1 MVPRMIWS
9 PASDPTTAS
18 RRCPGLATV
27 IAPRARDLGGFT
39 VRRLLP
45 APALHAIGPF
55 VFWDQMGPATF
66 AAGDGMDV
74 RPHPH
79 IGLATVTYL
88 FSGTILHRDSLGTSQ
103 RIEPGA
109 INWMTAG
116 RGIVHS
122 ERTPQELR
130 TNGSPLAGIQAW
142 VALPRGLEECAPA
155 FVHHPAETLPIHRR
169 GGTTIRVLVGSLDG
183 ATSPVVPPSRMVYAD
198 ADLAPDAR
206 FVLPADEPERA
217 VHVAAGAIRVGGER
231 FDAGRLLVFRPG
243 DAVAIESLGP
253 ARVMILGGE
262 PLDGPRHLWW
272 NFVSTTEDRIEQAKA
287 DWDAERFPSVPGET
301 ERITLPRD

>member
-1 MVPRMIWS
+1 MVPAMSWQ
-9 PASDPTTAS
+9 PAAAPTSEPRT
-18 RRCPGLATV
+18 CPGLATV
-27 IAPRARDLGGFT
+27 IAPRARDLGGFS

-45 APALHAIGPF
+45 APAHRSIGPF

-66 AAGDGMDV
+66 GPDQGMDV

-88 FSGTILHRDSLGTSQ
+88 FSGSILHRDSLGTTQ
-103 RIEPGA
+103 PIEPGA

-122 ERTPQELR
+122 ERTPAELR
-130 TNGSPLAGIQAW
+130 TTGSPLAGIQAW
-142 VALPRGLEECAPA
+142 VALPRSHEECAPA
-155 FVHHPAETLPIHRR
+155 FTHHPADTLPIERR
-169 GGTTIRVLVGSLDG
+169 NGATIRVLVGSLAG
-183 ATSPVVPPSRMVYAD
+183 TTSPVVPASRMLYAD
-198 ADLAPDAR
+198 ADLAAEAR

-217 VHVAAGAIRVGGER
+217 VHVASGAIRVGGER
-231 FDAGRLLVFRPG
+231 FEAGRLFVFRRG
-243 DAVAIESLGP
+243 DAIPIESDGP

-272 NFVSTTEDRIEQAKA
+272 NFVSSTKDRIEQAKA
-287 DWDAERFPSVPGET
+287 DWDAERFPPVPNET
-301 ERITLPRD
+301 ERIPLPRA